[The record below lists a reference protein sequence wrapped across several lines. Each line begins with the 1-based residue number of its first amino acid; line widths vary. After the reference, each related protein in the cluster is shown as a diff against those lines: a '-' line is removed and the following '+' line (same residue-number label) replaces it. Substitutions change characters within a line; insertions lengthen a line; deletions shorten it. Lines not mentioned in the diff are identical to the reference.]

1 MQKRGVSEEK
11 AFVMQESAT
20 PKKRPETKS
29 TSNGTTATSRWR
41 IFEADRSS
49 GSNLAPLRTS
59 RITEQAIVAVICIIL
74 SLFAVERIAGRQIE
88 GRRGF
93 CLARMCLLDFGMF
106 ADRQWQRGMADFAD
120 LVALQLAA
128 DQRFGGRS
136 GGGRS
141 VRGASRTSAV
151 SCCSVH

>member
-1 MQKRGVSEEK
+1 
-11 AFVMQESAT
+11 
-20 PKKRPETKS
+20 
-29 TSNGTTATSRWR
+29 
-41 IFEADRSS
+41 
-49 GSNLAPLRTS
+49 
-59 RITEQAIVAVICIIL
+59 
-74 SLFAVERIAGRQIE
+74 
-88 GRRGF
+88 
-93 CLARMCLLDFGMF
+93 MF